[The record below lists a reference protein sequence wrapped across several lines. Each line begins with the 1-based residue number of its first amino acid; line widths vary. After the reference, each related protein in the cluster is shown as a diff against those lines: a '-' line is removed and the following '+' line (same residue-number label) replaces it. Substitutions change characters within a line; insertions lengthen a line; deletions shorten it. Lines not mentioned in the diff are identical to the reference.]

1 MSLSQVPS
9 ILRARWRSALAAF
22 AAVLGLAIAFTLW
35 LPSQYTATA
44 AVVLDVKS
52 PAPSARVGLPGMTV
66 YSYMGTQVDVLQ
78 SERVVLQAM
87 RAFQAD
93 KRPSLRAAW
102 QEQTVGR

>member
-1 MSLSQVPS
+1 MSLSQVLS

-52 PAPSARVGLPGMTV
+52 PDPIAGVVLPGMTV
-66 YSYMGTQVDVLQ
+66 S
-78 SERVVLQAM
+78 S
-87 RAFQAD
+87 
-93 KRPSLRAAW
+93 
-102 QEQTVGR
+102 